1 MTGMPRNNIRPS
13 AEGRPTPL
21 NLANSNQ
28 PTGAA
33 GLAFS
38 PLEYMLQL
46 LRDEGASK
54 EDRKWA
60 AYHAAPFCHSKLS
73 SVEHGDDVTLRH
85 EDALDL
91 LE

>member
-1 MTGMPRNNIRPS
+1 MGGVVRI
-13 AEGRPTPL
+13 
-21 NLANSNQ
+21 
-28 PTGAA
+28 TGAVVA
-33 GLAFS
+33 AAAVVFVLTDYTET
-38 PLEYMLQL
+38 LLQLVQL